1 MTKHSPIDPAQSQ
14 SLLERAG
21 LGLYDR
27 TAALRGEVAPPLTG
41 SVHQPMPAAGAPL
54 PRPQAED
61 LRPVEPIDRTML
73 ARHGFILPDGP
84 VSGQSEEFRI
94 VKRQLLAQANTDPR
108 ASRILIC
115 SALPGEGKTWCAV
128 NLALSIA
135 AERDVEVLL
144 VDADFAKPGI
154 PGLLGLPEGPGLMD
168 ALADGDVAVEDC
180 IIRTDV
186 PHLSVLP
193 AGSPSHSDTE
203 HLASARTA
211 RVLDALARPNRII
224 IFDSP
229 PVLAASPASVLAS
242 HVGQALMIVRADRTS
257 EASLRDAVGL
267 LGACSTI
274 RLLLNGVKFSASGRR
289 FGTYYGQG
297 V

>member
-1 MTKHSPIDPAQSQ
+1 MTKYSPIDTPREP

-21 LGLYDR
+21 LGIYDR
-27 TAALRGEVAPPLTG
+27 DAALRGDVAPRLCVSDPAG
-41 SVHQPMPAAGAPL
+41 EPPAADIPL
-54 PRPQAED
+54 PPPYEPTGPQA
-61 LRPVEPIDRTML
+61 PIDRIRL
-73 ARHGFILPDGP
+73 AEAGLIVPDGP
-84 VSGQSEEFRI
+84 VSGLSEEFRI
-94 VKRQLLAQANTDPR
+94 VKRQLLSAKNADPR
-108 ASRILIC
+108 ASRVLIC
-115 SALPGEGKTWCAV
+115 SALPGEGKTFCAV

-144 VDADFAKPGI
+144 VDADFAKPSI
-154 PGLLGLPEGPGLMD
+154 LSLLGLSEGPGLMD
-168 ALADGDVAVEDC
+168 ALADPDVAVENC
-180 IIRTDV
+180 VIRTDV

-211 RVLDALARPNRII
+211 KLLDTLARPGRII
-224 IFDSP
+224 LFDSP

-242 HVGQALMIVRADRTS
+242 HVGQALMVVRADHTS
-257 EASLRDAVGL
+257 EAALRDAVGL
-267 LGACSTI
+267 LGACSNI

>member
-1 MTKHSPIDPAQSQ
+1 VI
-14 SLLERAG
+14 ERAG
-21 LGLYDR
+21 FGVYDSA
-27 TAALRGEVAPPLTG
+27 AALRGEVAPPL
-41 SVHQPMPAAGAPL
+41 VNIAEAAPPIHDVMPGTDMSL
-54 PRPQAED
+54 PRPSG
-61 LRPVEPIDRTML
+61 RTGPVVPIDRAKL
-73 ARHGFILPDGP
+73 SEAGFILPDGP
-84 VSGQSEEFRI
+84 VSGLSEEFRI
-94 VKRQLLAQANTDPR
+94 VKRQLLGAKSADPR
-108 ASRILIC
+108 ANRILVC
-115 SALPGEGKTWCAV
+115 SALPGEGKTYCAV

-144 VDADFAKPGI
+144 VDADFAKPSI
-154 PGLLGLPEGPGLMD
+154 PGLLGLPQGPGLMD
-168 ALADGDVAVEDC
+168 ALADPNVAVED
-180 IIRTDV
+180 IVIHTDV

-211 RVLDALARPNRII
+211 KVLETLARPGRII
-224 IFDSP
+224 LFDSP

-242 HVGQALMIVRADRTS
+242 HVGQALMVVRADHTS
-257 EASLRDAVGL
+257 EAALRDAVGL
-267 LGACSTI
+267 LAACSNI